1 MDKYKEFYISSLESK
16 RFSGWLFAVMLSL
29 FTIALWIWG
38 VPELWSLRQKISATI
53 FSIIIVYG
61 MGIREIKEA
70 NRELL
75 GLR

>member
-38 VPELWSLRQKISATI
+38 VPDLWGLNQKIGATI
-53 FSIIIVYG
+53 FSAILTYG

-70 NRELL
+70 NRELS